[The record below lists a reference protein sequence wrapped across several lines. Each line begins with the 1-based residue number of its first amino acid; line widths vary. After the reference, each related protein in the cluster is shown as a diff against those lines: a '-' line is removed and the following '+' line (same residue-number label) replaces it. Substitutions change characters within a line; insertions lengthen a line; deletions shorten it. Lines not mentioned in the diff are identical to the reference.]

1 MNVEF
6 TVNLRGLECTVFAE
20 MLPPNADTGFFG
32 WHVETHTVIDAAGI
46 EVMLTEQEEV
56 QINEICSAVAGER
69 TDWDADWL

>member
-1 MNVEF
+1 
-6 TVNLRGLECTVFAE
+6 
-20 MLPPNADTGFFG
+20 LPPNADTGFFG